1 MSLSNNQFAQKY
13 IAHKSVYNKD
23 IMSLIHSEIDRLVD
37 KLFNSKLTKKEQ
49 IYLNK
54 IAYKA
59 KLVKNNQQIIKSVIK
74 TSLNKNSGNFIISII
89 LL

>member
-59 KLVKNNQQIIKSVIK
+59 KLVKNNPQIIK
-74 TSLNKNSGNFIISII
+74 
-89 LL
+89 